1 LFYKR
6 RVFRY
11 TYNCVS
17 IPENASKNLPFFKIH
32 SGELEMSR
40 KEILISLMFVVGLVS
55 SCAVS
60 AKSEVVDKPLVQVES
75 IAKTETNEMPIVTE
89 AKTVASKSTIMIM
102 PNTPADT
109 VRSFYKAIREKK
121 FRDAMLMTNLGSAV
135 EGLSP
140 EEVEDL
146 RPYFE
151 QIAVVTPEDIE
162 INGEQL
168 SGNVATVFAKLPD
181 ENDKLTMTELNL
193 RKEKDSWL
201 LLLADE
207 KTEAD
212 AKKQGKNYLFNLR
225 ITIHH
230 SEVEGMFER
239 ISKAQFVAAQT
250 KGEYCDMQT
259 LVKNGFLP
267 IDIQTTESTGYKFS
281 ITVSADKKK
290 YFATAEPEIYGKSGK
305 LSYFL
310 EFDGKKSNLK
320 SDDNK
325 GMPIK
330 K

>member
-1 LFYKR
+1 LRIYSRKR
-6 RVFRY
+6 FKK
-11 TYNCVS
+11 S
-17 IPENASKNLPFFKIH
+17 SFFKIH

-60 AKSEVVDKPLVQVES
+60 AKSEVVDKPLVEIES
-75 IAKTETNEMPIVTE
+75 TAKTESIDRPEE
-89 AKTVASKSTIMIM
+89 AKEVTPVVSKSTIMIM

-212 AKKQGKNYLFNLR
+212 ARKQGKNYLFNLR
-225 ITIHH
+225 IAVHH

-239 ISKAQFVAAQT
+239 ISKSQFVAAQT
-250 KGEYCDMQT
+250 KGEFCDMQT
-259 LVKNGFLP
+259 LVKNGLLP
-267 IDIQTTESTGYKFS
+267 VDIQTTESTGYRFS
-281 ITVSADKKK
+281 VTVSADKKK

-320 SDDNK
+320 SSDNK

>member
-1 LFYKR
+1 
-6 RVFRY
+6 
-11 TYNCVS
+11 
-17 IPENASKNLPFFKIH
+17 
-32 SGELEMSR
+32 
-40 KEILISLMFVVGLVS
+40 MFVTSLVS

-60 AKSEVVDKPLVQVES
+60 AKTEVVDKPSAKVES
-75 IAKTETNEMPIVTE
+75 IAKTETIENPAATE
-89 AKTVASKSTIMIM
+89 VKTIASKSTIMIM

-121 FRDAMLMTNLGSAV
+121 FRDAMLMTNLSSAV
-135 EGLSP
+135 EGLSA

-168 SGNVATVFAKLPD
+168 SGNIATVFAKLPD
-181 ENDKLTMTELNL
+181 ENDKLTITELNL

-212 AKKQGKNYLFNLR
+212 VKKQGKNYLFNLR
-225 ITIHH
+225 IAVHQ

-239 ISKAQFVAAQT
+239 ISKAQFVAMQT
-250 KGEYCDMQT
+250 KGEFGDIAT
-259 LVKNGFLP
+259 LVKNGLLP
-267 IDIQTTESTGYKFS
+267 VDIQTTESTGYRFS

-290 YFATAEPEIYGKSGK
+290 YFATAEPEVYGKSGK
-305 LSYFL
+305 LSYLL

-320 SDDNK
+320 SNDNK
-325 GMPIK
+325 GMSIRK
-330 K
+330 